1 MPTENPH
8 AGPVPPSAWDLDA
21 QDRERGRVRMF
32 NATLPGGVE
41 TWTMDLT
48 QYEVVAT
55 FIVDMI
61 DEEADPDG
69 TIRLQAIVDAAN
81 DRLADHPAFP
91 NGRLTNFVRYTKVDL
106 EARRIVERIP
116 GSSPQR
122 VRRWSAD

>member
-1 MPTENPH
+1 
-8 AGPVPPSAWDLDA
+8 
-21 QDRERGRVRMF
+21 
-32 NATLPGGVE
+32 
-41 TWTMDLT
+41 
-48 QYEVVAT
+48 
-55 FIVDMI
+55 MI
-61 DEEADPDG
+61 DQEAEPDG

-122 VRRWSAD
+122 VRRWPAD